1 MNYSYTAKK
10 RIRKNFGKLGDVL
23 PIPNLIEL
31 QLLSYNKF
39 LGKNTGAV
47 PELEMMPRDRLDCR
61 LEDDGNGLLSGLV
74 IFQPK
79 KNGTDSDKLVIKG
92 VQLAFNKVAVHQQN
106 TGGFVAQLVCLNDR
120 QRPEEYCADI
130 QSGNVGI

>member
-39 LGKNTGAV
+39 LGKNT
-47 PELEMMPRDRLDCR
+47 
-61 LEDDGNGLLSGLV
+61 S
-74 IFQPK
+74 K
-79 KNGTDSDKLVIKG
+79 KTQSIHEAKLNPTNE
-92 VQLAFNKVAVHQQN
+92 QA
-106 TGGFVAQLVCLNDR
+106 
-120 QRPEEYCADI
+120 
-130 QSGNVGI
+130 

>member
-39 LGKNTGAV
+39 LGEKTSKKAND
-47 PELEMMPRDRLDCR
+47 PE
-61 LEDDGNGLLSGLV
+61 SGLDEV
-74 IFQPK
+74 FKSVFPIYDYA
-79 KNGTDSDKLVIKG
+79 NNCKLEY
-92 VQLAFNKVAVHQQN
+92 
-106 TGGFVAQLVCLNDR
+106 TGFKLGK
-120 QRPEEYCADI
+120 EEYTEEECRITGKSYSVAFK
-130 QSGNVGI
+130 G